1 MRTERMVIDWRQVA
15 SATTGGGIIVPCG
28 PFRPFAGAVKGRVCG
43 ELSGL
48 VNTPTIIPAIQWG
61 NLEFTPV
68 GTPIKLLPAAGTIT
82 AWTAQ
87 QFYPFD
93 PATPWQAIDA
103 AGANSYLN
111 GRPVFL
117 VSSAANGT
125 VAMAGVTAVIEIL
138 FQ

>member
-15 SATTGGGIIVPCG
+15 SATTGAGIVVPCG
-28 PFRPFAGAVKGRVCG
+28 PFRSFAGALKGRVYG
-43 ELSGL
+43 ELAGL
-48 VNTPTIIPAIQWG
+48 INTPSIIPAIQWG
-61 NLEFTPV
+61 NLDFTPIGSTV
-68 GTPIKLLPAAGTIT
+68 KLLPATGVT

-87 QFYPFD
+87 QFYGFD
-93 PATPWQAIDA
+93 VTNPWQVLDTT
-103 AGANSYLN
+103 GANSYVN

-117 VSSAANGT
+117 VSSAVGGT